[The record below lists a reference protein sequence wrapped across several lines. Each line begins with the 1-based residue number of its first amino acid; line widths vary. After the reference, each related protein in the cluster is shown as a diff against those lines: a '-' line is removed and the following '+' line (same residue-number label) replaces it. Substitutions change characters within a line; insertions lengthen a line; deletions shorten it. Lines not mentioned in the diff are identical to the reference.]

1 GFNMQRIVLT
11 EEQSRILAES
21 KESIEVYDSNGQLVS
36 FMKWLEPMD
45 AEAVARH
52 LRRRGL
58 PKEPGSPSEQVQA
71 HFRRLEE
78 IRQREGMDLPKALEL
93 LRRMR
98 AGEQV

>member
-1 GFNMQRIVLT
+1 MPHIVLT
-11 EEQSRILAES
+11 EEQSRVLAES
-21 KESIEVYDSNGQLVS
+21 KDSLEVYDSTGQLVS
-36 FMKWLEPMD
+36 FLKWFEPMD

-52 LRRRGL
+52 LRRRNL
-58 PKEPGSPSEQVQA
+58 PKEPGIPSEQVQA

-78 IRQREGMDLPKALEL
+78 IRQRDGEMDLPKVLEL

>member
-1 GFNMQRIVLT
+1 MQRIMLT
-11 EEQSRILAES
+11 EEQSRLLAEA
-21 KESIEVYDSNGQLVS
+21 KEAEVYDSQGQLVS
-36 FMKWLEPMD
+36 FLRWHEPMD
-45 AEAVARH
+45 VEAIARH
-52 LRRRGL
+52 LRRRGQ
-58 PKEPGSPSEQVQA
+58 PKEPGIPSEQVQA